1 MRDCR
6 REGRFGGS
14 AGLSEEAVAGDC
26 EPLLEQVMSGG
37 RRVRARPT
45 MAESRQRFQADLA
58 LLPEAACQVRSPKP
72 PAVKSSDRLKQATNE
87 TRARVLAQI
96 HGQRQALRS
105 R

>member
-1 MRDCR
+1 MAPDR
-6 REGRFGGS
+6 
-14 AGLSEEAVAGDC
+14 

-45 MAESRQRFQADLA
+45 MAESKQRFEADLA

-96 HGQRQALRS
+96 HGQREALRS